1 MDNNLLNKALEY
13 ADMGFAIFPC
23 REIDGMPFTDKK
35 GRIKVP
41 RAKSP
46 YTHNGLLDSTTDRKQ
61 IIEWWKKYPN
71 ACIGIDCGKSNLF
84 VIDIDVKKG
93 KDGIN
98 NYMSLGISDTG
109 AWQSRTPSMG
119 IHIIFTGEGKTST
132 NERTGIDT
140 RGTGGYFIA
149 PPSIVVNQGSYV
161 ALRGWKNPPQ
171 EISEQILDKLGCS
184 KKERIK
190 NKRVLL
196 DYNISP
202 EENIK
207 RVKKALDELPKY
219 MVDNYSDWISI
230 GMSLYSLG
238 DSGLV
243 LWDNWS
249 KQSIRYEEGCCEDKW
264 VTFSPK
270 SIGIG
275 SLFYW
280 AKNK

>member
-1 MDNNLLNKALEY
+1 
-13 ADMGFAIFPC
+13 MGFFIFPC
-23 REIDGMPFTDKK
+23 REIDGSPFKDKK
-35 GRIKVP
+35 GRIKIP

-46 YTHNGLLDSTTDRKQ
+46 YTHNGLLDSSNDKNQ
-61 IIEWWKKYPN
+61 IIDWWKKYPQ

-93 KDGIN
+93 KNGIN
-98 NYMSLGISDTG
+98 NYMSLGISDVG

-119 IHIIFTGEGKTST
+119 IHIVFSGEGKTST

-149 PPSIVVNQGSYV
+149 PPSVVVNQGSYV
-161 ALRGWKNPPQ
+161 ALRGWKNSPI

-184 KKERIK
+184 KKERIR
-190 NKRVLL
+190 NKRILL

-202 EENIK
+202 EENIQ

-219 MVDNYSDWISI
+219 FCDSYQNWVEV
-230 GMSLYSLG
+230 GLSLYGLG
-238 DSGLV
+238 DIGLS
-243 LWDNWS
+243 LWDLWS
-249 KQSIRYEEGCCEDKW
+249 QKSSKYEEGCCEDKW
-264 VTFSPK
+264 ATFKPSQ
-270 SIGIG
+270 IGIG

-280 AKNK
+280 SKNK